1 MVGLSGRADDSGG
14 VRVAKKID
22 WVQQYQADAD
32 EVFAMLCDPE
42 FVEHKCLASGSIEAS
57 ADVFEEDTLITI
69 VSRRVLPA
77 KLPGFAKKFVGET
90 VTLVETQRWTSDQ
103 DAGLRTATF
112 VVDFGNNP
120 IGFSGDVNLDP
131 HPQGTT
137 VQTVGSLKCTVPL
150 VGGKIEGVAEE
161 WIVKYLDKEQRVGT
175 AWLNG
180 ER

>member
-1 MVGLSGRADDSGG
+1 M
-14 VRVAKKID
+14 AKRID
-22 WVQQYQADAD
+22 WVQQYEADS
-32 EVFAMLCDPE
+32 EVVFAMLSDPE
-42 FVEHKCLASGSIEAS
+42 FVERKCLASGSIEAS
-57 ADVFEEDTLITI
+57 ADVFEEDSFITI

-90 VTLVETQRWTSDQ
+90 LTLVETQRWTSDH
-103 DAGLRTATF
+103 DAGMRTATF

-120 IGFSGDVNLDP
+120 IGFSGDVNLGPRPD
-131 HPQGTT
+131 GTA
-137 VQTVGSLKCTVPL
+137 VQTVGALKCTVPL

-175 AWLNG
+175 AWLSG